1 MQVATT
7 VENIRALPAKFLAL
21 PAQAVSARLVGLE
34 GFAESNAAAAEV
46 QREVERKALVAQ
58 VQSREANNIALV
70 LHDTSKEEASA
81 HLGRV
86 VFNRQNFKSRL
97 PVEELTVDTSETLT
111 VFTAVL
117 LDLQF

>member
-81 HLGRV
+81 II
-86 VFNRQNFKSRL
+86 N
-97 PVEELTVDTSETLT
+97 
-111 VFTAVL
+111 
-117 LDLQF
+117 